1 MTWNLGRRT
10 RLQRDMIPN
19 RAGPMEHAAS
29 SVGGF
34 VVDKRGLI
42 DLGDL
47 RIIPYEVRPE
57 NRINSKQDFLS
68 LNTKIERR
76 LAYYNLPAFLLKLH
90 DLPLENRELN
100 EKLPFN
106 AIAGIMSKYV
116 LLNAD
121 IKFGRY
127 PVFEEEILYFLDMI
141 LSCALYDSEFESKSE
156 HGSNDFASLLLKK
169 IGNQVVLNIQPHNF
183 WGRTIYIYSEL
194 IESCNAPEFIRDVVT
209 TKFKEKFGL
218 SILDFIKLGYIAY
231 SRSKRPG
238 YMEKEYF
245 EVARKQKIA
254 LPDDETVSNFL
265 KQVSIDP
272 LTYREKCI
280 GDVSSLAY
288 KLNPLFL
295 YPLVRF
301 PYIEA
306 KTESQ
311 HDRFIAP
318 VPDLLTYRST
328 TGLYHQLFNAFGTT
342 KFSNSF
348 GYIFERYVEKLLSW
362 FQLSGKVLSERE
374 LITNARLNMKKGQNI
389 MTPDFIILCN
399 EGVILL
405 ECKATKYSQDI
416 YEQGLDAHAKGC
428 IDQLNKGITQ
438 LDSFEEFIPDICAA
452 YDFTY
457 QDLQIQK
464 AIITFEEL
472 TAQNEGPLR
481 NWMNVQQSNK
491 TKCKI
496 IWVYYMEEIQPY
508 IAKGASLWSFL
519 DNYLKVEFNKI
530 ISEMESKT
538 GASYSDSMLW
548 DYENKLRKELVKD
561 AAYQELE

>member
-1 MTWNLGRRT
+1 M
-10 RLQRDMIPN
+10 
-19 RAGPMEHAAS
+19 
-29 SVGGF
+29 
-34 VVDKRGLI
+34 DKRGII

-57 NRINSKQDFLS
+57 NRINSMQDFLR

-76 LAYYNLPAFLLKLH
+76 LAYYNLRTFLLKLH

-121 IKFGRY
+121 IVFGLY
-127 PVFEEEILYFLDMI
+127 PVYEEEILYFLDMI
-141 LSCALYDSEFESKSE
+141 LSCAMYDPKFEGKSE
-156 HGSNDFASLLLKK
+156 HDSNDFASLLLKK
-169 IGNQVVLNIQPHNF
+169 IGNQVVLNIQHHNF

-194 IESCNAPEFIRDVVT
+194 IGSCNAPEFIRDVVT
-209 TKFKEKFGL
+209 TKFKENFGL

-231 SRSKRPG
+231 SRSKQPG

-245 EVARKQKIA
+245 EVARKQKMS
-254 LPDDETVSNFL
+254 LPDGETVSTFL

-295 YPLVRF
+295 YPLIRF

-318 VPDLLTYRST
+318 VPDLLTYRFT
-328 TGLYHQLFNAFGTT
+328 TGLYHQLFNVFGRT
-342 KFSNSF
+342 KFSDSF

-362 FQLSGKVLSERE
+362 FQLSGRVLSERE
-374 LITNARLNMKKGQNI
+374 LITNAKLNMKKGQNI

-416 YEQGLDAHAKGC
+416 YEQGLDADAKGC
-428 IDQLNKGITQ
+428 IDQLSKGIIQ
-438 LDSFEEFIPDICAA
+438 LDSLEELIPDICAA
-452 YDFTY
+452 YGFAY
-457 QDLQIQK
+457 KDLQIQK

-472 TAQNEGPLR
+472 VAQNEGPLR
-481 NWMNVQQSNK
+481 NWMNVEQGNK

-530 ISEMESKT
+530 ISEMESQT
-538 GASYSDSMLW
+538 GAGYFDSMLW
-548 DYENKLRKELVKD
+548 GYENKLRRELVKD
-561 AAYQELE
+561 AEYQDLEQ